1 MKGKKADC
9 LHIYSFEKAQ
19 TTTTFTFTCI
29 NCANTTTLDA
39 EQAEIFKQNNFI
51 VISENV
57 GGAHSVEC

>member
-19 TTTTFTFTCI
+19 TTTTFTCI

-51 VISENV
+51 AISENV

>member
-19 TTTTFTFTCI
+19 ATTTFTCI
-29 NCANTTTLDA
+29 KCANTTTLDA

-51 VISENV
+51 AISENV